1 MSDSQEKPH
10 KGKSAQKTD
19 TPSPCPGC
27 GKPFSHKRPLC
38 SACIAKLINSEST
51 ASVQLMMSS
60 FENMAKQALDSMS
73 ASISK
78 MSAAQQPP
86 EVPGI
91 VPPHRVISSQMEN
104 CPGPSKN
111 PSTRAERDISNSD
124 ASGSDEHEEDSDSPV
139 HKGRFRLSPDH
150 TLDLLKSILATLE
163 IKQDPAPPRSVQD
176 LLYAE
181 LDRQKKVA
189 FPIHKSIYEM
199 IQEEWKFPDKR
210 SFIPK
215 TSKRRYPFS
224 EEDVKLWAKCPR
236 IDASVSDISRNSA
249 IPFED
254 TGYLKDGMDR
264 KADTYLKRS
273 WDSTAAALTPM
284 LAATC
289 TARTASLWVTEFKN
303 MISEDTTK
311 EELLS
316 SIPALASAV
325 DFLSDSATEAIR
337 LSAKSLALTNNARRA
352 LWLKNWE
359 GDFTTKSK
367 LCSLP
372 FEGSLLFG
380 KQLQDTLEKLAE
392 KKSKFPRLS
401 NFKQETKRNFRP
413 FKKQIKNQKDV
424 QSHSG
429 KSWQNNRY
437 NRPKGLLLNTQQPTG
452 QKPNNQ

>member
-273 WDSTAAALTPM
+273 WDSTAAAL
-284 LAATC
+284 
-289 TARTASLWVTEFKN
+289 
-303 MISEDTTK
+303 
-311 EELLS
+311 
-316 SIPALASAV
+316 
-325 DFLSDSATEAIR
+325 
-337 LSAKSLALTNNARRA
+337 
-352 LWLKNWE
+352 WLKNWE